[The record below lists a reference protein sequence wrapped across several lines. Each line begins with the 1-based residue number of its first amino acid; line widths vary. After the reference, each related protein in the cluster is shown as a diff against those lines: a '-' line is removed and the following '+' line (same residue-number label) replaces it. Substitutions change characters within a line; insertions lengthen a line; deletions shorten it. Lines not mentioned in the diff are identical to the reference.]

1 MNDTGITAPD
11 TKTLKNAFERKKM
24 FFEAG
29 ATKAYKFRMQ
39 ALKRLYEAVKKYEP
53 EILAA
58 LKADMRKPDFEGFG
72 GDVGVVL
79 QEISAFRKN
88 LRRWMRYEERP
99 TSIALWPVKSK
110 LTYEPLGVVLIIGPW
125 NYPFLLPLTPLAAAI
140 AAGNC
145 AIVKPSELAPA
156 SALVVEKI
164 IRETFD
170 EQHVSVVQG
179 DGAEIVP
186 AMMRAFRFDHVFFTG
201 SVAVGREIA
210 KLAAE
215 KLIPTTL
222 ELGGKSP
229 ALVDRNTDLEL
240 TAKRIVWGKYF
251 NAGQTCIAPD
261 YALVSEESAD
271 DFVEHCKK
279 YINRFFGE
287 NPQESAD
294 FARIIHR
301 RHFDKICRYLSQ
313 GKLLH
318 GGKTDP
324 DDLYIEPAILGDIT
338 LNDTVMQEEIFGPV
352 LPVLTYK
359 NLDEALDI
367 IRQNP
372 NPLSLYLFT
381 TSQRTQQLVVNSLPF
396 GNGVINQTLVQ
407 FTNPD
412 LPFGGVATSGMG
424 RYHGYEGFLAFSN
437 KKSLMEFGFLFD
449 NPLLYPPYKK
459 WQLKL
464 AKWFLR

>member
-1 MNDTGITAPD
+1 MKETGRRAHD
-11 TKTLKNAFERKKM
+11 TKTLQNAFARKKM

-170 EQHVSVVQG
+170 EQHVSV
-179 DGAEIVP
+179 
-186 AMMRAFRFDHVFFTG
+186 
-201 SVAVGREIA
+201 
-210 KLAAE
+210 
-215 KLIPTTL
+215 
-222 ELGGKSP
+222 
-229 ALVDRNTDLEL
+229 
-240 TAKRIVWGKYF
+240 
-251 NAGQTCIAPD
+251 
-261 YALVSEESAD
+261 
-271 DFVEHCKK
+271 
-279 YINRFFGE
+279 
-287 NPQESAD
+287 
-294 FARIIHR
+294 
-301 RHFDKICRYLSQ
+301 
-313 GKLLH
+313 
-318 GGKTDP
+318 
-324 DDLYIEPAILGDIT
+324 
-338 LNDTVMQEEIFGPV
+338 
-352 LPVLTYK
+352 
-359 NLDEALDI
+359 
-367 IRQNP
+367 
-372 NPLSLYLFT
+372 
-381 TSQRTQQLVVNSLPF
+381 
-396 GNGVINQTLVQ
+396 
-407 FTNPD
+407 
-412 LPFGGVATSGMG
+412 
-424 RYHGYEGFLAFSN
+424 
-437 KKSLMEFGFLFD
+437 
-449 NPLLYPPYKK
+449 
-459 WQLKL
+459 
-464 AKWFLR
+464 